1 MRLSVIA
8 FGLSIAAVS
17 CNIMHY
23 HAHIFQGEQAPV
35 LTTARKALLLD
46 RLARDGS
53 LSVTKLAA
61 ELNVSE
67 DTLRRDLR
75 DLASDGLLV
84 RVHGGAVPA
93 SPTNRP
99 VAVRQGMHAAEKQIL
114 ARAAAGLIE
123 SGSVVI
129 VDGGTTHLHLA
140 AAVPRGRPFTL
151 VTHSPA
157 VASSFEHHD
166 NVEIILIG
174 GRIFRHSLVA
184 LGTETAQAFRRMRA
198 DLCLLGVTGVHA
210 EIGLTTGDSEE
221 AALKRVMAGA
231 SAETVVAA
239 TPDKMGRASPW
250 CVLPLSD
257 IATLITTQE
266 RPDWLP
272 MSVTHLSAV

>member
-1 MRLSVIA
+1 M
-8 FGLSIAAVS
+8 
-17 CNIMHY
+17 
-23 HAHIFQGEQAPV
+23 
-35 LTTARKALLLD
+35 LTTSRKAFLID

-53 LSVTKLAA
+53 LSVTPLAG

-75 DLASDGLLV
+75 DLASEGLLV

-99 VAVRQGMHAAEKQIL
+99 VAARQGMHAAEKQKL

-129 VDGGTTHLHLA
+129 VDGGTTHLYLA
-140 AAVPRGRPFTL
+140 AAVPRGLSFTL

-174 GRIFRHSLVA
+174 GRIFRHSMVA
-184 LGTETAQAFRRMRA
+184 LGTETAQAFNRMRA

-210 EIGLTTGDSEE
+210 EIGLTTGDAEE
-221 AALKRVMAGA
+221 AALKSVMAGA
-231 SAETVVAA
+231 AAETVVAA
-239 TPDKMGRASPW
+239 THDKMGRANPW
-250 CVLPLSD
+250 RVLPLSGL
-257 IATLITTQE
+257 ATLVTTQD
-266 RPDWLP
+266 RPEWLP
-272 MSVTHLSAV
+272 RSVTHLSAA